1 MLTRFEHRFSEPDL
15 ALGYDRLL
23 RGGDPLGQCLFG
35 HYTDIFFNLVV
46 RGREEPSVLDVGCG
60 PGHIGIDMAARLPR
74 GRFHFL
80 DRSSRMIE
88 TARENV
94 RQRFPDGGGPEFD
107 FTQAD
112 ARELEDAVEGQRYDV
127 VICRFLIQFLDDPET
142 VLAAAYRALRPGGQL
157 IFNLSGHNTFN
168 YSAAGNS
175 LLSHE
180 FYARLIRASREILT
194 RRLNALPDAAVSWLA
209 EAGLVV
215 AGPRGVILDES
226 SLVPKY
232 DLAST
237 LRALSRAGVA
247 ARQVRHLIVSQ
258 RQTTGFRRRYS
269 RVLGSVPVPGIWDV
283 LEIFDPLTR
292 QVLVEEI
299 YDRAF
304 EDTGDT
310 AFMTHDPV
318 FIVSREGAR

>member
-35 HYTDIFFNLVV
+35 HYTDIFFNLAV

-94 RQRFPDGGGPEFD
+94 RQRFPDGGGPDFD

-194 RRLNALPDAAVSWLA
+194 RRLNALPGAAVSWLA

-258 RQTTGFRRRYS
+258 RQTTGFRRQYS

-304 EDTGDT
+304 EDAGDT